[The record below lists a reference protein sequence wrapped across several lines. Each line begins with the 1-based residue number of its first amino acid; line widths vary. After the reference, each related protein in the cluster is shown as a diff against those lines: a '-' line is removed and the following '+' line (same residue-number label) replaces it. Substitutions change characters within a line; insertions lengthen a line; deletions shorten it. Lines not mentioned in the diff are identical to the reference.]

1 MHNSKTKLSKEK
13 IMYICADMGSSNTR
27 LALCDGN
34 VIIAS
39 ERAAFGAL
47 NGKHEGKEFL
57 FSQMRSLTY
66 KLLSHLPTGS
76 PVPECIMISGMAGSE
91 IGLCEIPHA
100 LLPANAS
107 ILAASL
113 SEITIPEIC
122 DIPFVFVPGLKA
134 LDGQELRDIM
144 RGEEVEAIGT
154 FLSLGLTE
162 EAVLLLPGTH
172 NKAVKISADGMISDF
187 ITTLSGEMLSM
198 VISHSILSGSVA
210 HDFALREEFLFKGA
224 KHVREYGL
232 NASLFHIRVMSKNSI
247 DRDCL
252 SSFLYGAV
260 LGEDVEA
267 IKKFAD
273 GVRIFVGGK
282 ENLRRAYSLL
292 LGEDAIETDPDIS
305 QNSVF
310 IGLSHLYSLRKDT
323 P

>member
-1 MHNSKTKLSKEK
+1 
-13 IMYICADMGSSNTR
+13 MYICADMGSSNTR
-27 LALCDGN
+27 LALCDSKG
-34 VIIAS
+34 IIFS

-47 NGKHEGKEFL
+47 NGKRDGKEFL
-57 FSQMRSLTY
+57 FSQMRSLTS
-66 KLLSHLPTGS
+66 KLLSHLPKDS
-76 PVPECIMISGMAGSE
+76 PMPDCIMISGMAGSE
-91 IGLCEIPHA
+91 IGLCEIPHIS
-100 LLPANAS
+100 LPANAS

-113 SEITIPEIC
+113 SEKTIPEIC

-144 RGEEVEAIGT
+144 RGEEVEAIGI

-162 EAVLLLPGTH
+162 DAVLILPGTH

-210 HDFALREEFLFKGA
+210 HDFTLNEEFLFKGA
-224 KHVREYGL
+224 EYADEYGI
-232 NASLFHIRVMSKNSI
+232 NAALFHIRVMSKNSL
-247 DRDCL
+247 DSDSM

-260 LGEDVEA
+260 LGEDVRA
-267 IKKFAD
+267 IKKFAK
-273 GVRIFVGGK
+273 GQKIFVGGK

-292 LGEDAIETDPDIS
+292 LGENALETDAELS

-310 IGLSHLYSLRKDT
+310 IGLSHLYALRKAMY
-323 P
+323 